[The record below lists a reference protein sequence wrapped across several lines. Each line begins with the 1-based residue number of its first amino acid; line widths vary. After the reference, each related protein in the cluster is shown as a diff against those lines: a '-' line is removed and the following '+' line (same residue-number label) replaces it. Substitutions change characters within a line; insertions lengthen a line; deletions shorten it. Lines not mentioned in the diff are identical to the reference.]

1 MFATALILN
10 VYACKTSHG
19 KGGTRQPKKG
29 PMPCPIKDC

>member
-1 MFATALILN
+1 VLMALVMILIISCKATQ
-10 VYACKTSHG
+10 G